1 MRSPYVAAFFAVN
14 DLQVSED
21 YASVWAVNMSELYRQ
36 IRQQYEKDIPFKV
49 SVLVDEIKGE

>member
-1 MRSPYVAAFFAVN
+1 VN